1 MYVVRNPSVRIV
13 LRHSWATL
21 VGIAVVVAC
30 VTALQIN
37 VLHLR
42 PSTLALSVLGIAVSF
57 FIGFVNSIAYSR
69 WHNAM
74 DVWVGLASKSRSFS
88 RIVFTYFPD
97 SEEAL
102 RRGLIHRHIAFL
114 YALRDELR
122 EEATDA
128 GSAYLDE
135 ELACRLPARTH
146 KPGAILEQ
154 QAEVVQRAAAQGLIS
169 ALQSMQLHRM
179 LADLTDTMGRAEGI
193 KRTEFPAQYI
203 TMLRLAL
210 WVFVLTF
217 PLAVSAESGY
227 LAIVYGAVLGSV
239 LVLTFRAGKLL
250 LYPFENRPTD
260 VPISAITRTIEIE
273 LLERLGADEIPTQL
287 EPTDGLWL
295 M

>member
-1 MYVVRNPSVRIV
+1 VYVLRNPSVGIV
-13 LRHSWATL
+13 LRRSWATL

-42 PSTLALSVLGIAVSF
+42 PSTLALSVLGIAISF
-57 FIGFVNSIAYSR
+57 FIGFINSIAYNR

-74 DVWVGLASKSRSFS
+74 EVWVGLASKSRSFS
-88 RIVFTYFPD
+88 RIVFAYLPD
-97 SEEAL
+97 SEEVL
-102 RRGLIHRHIAFL
+102 RRGLIHRQIAFL
-114 YALRDELR
+114 YALRDRLR

-135 ELACRLPARTH
+135 ELASRLPARTH
-146 KPGAILEQ
+146 KPAAILEQ
-154 QAEVVQRAAAQGLIS
+154 QAEVVQWAAAQGLIS

-179 LADLTDTMGRAEGI
+179 LADLTDAMGRAEGI

-203 TMLRLAL
+203 TMLHLAL

-227 LAIVYGAVLGSV
+227 WAIVYGAVLGSV